1 MDTLPQSPP
10 RHPVWVSAMAG
21 SLLLGFPSF
30 TLDPA
35 EDIPCLRSSF
45 RMPYDRIAWRKGVRT
60 PSLRAAY
67 V

>member
-1 MDTLPQSPP
+1 
-10 RHPVWVSAMAG
+10 MAG